1 MLKLLVSGARID
13 SGLADFGLTLLRIA
27 AGAGLALGHGL
38 GKMPVSDQF
47 VGMVEN
53 LGFPVPV
60 VFAWAAALAEL
71 VGGALLAVGL
81 LTRPAALAIAFTMG
95 VAFFLQHADDPFKVK
110 ELALMYGMTAIAFLF
125 VGSGRLGLDQLFR
138 RDKP

>member
-1 MLKLLVSGARID
+1 MKRLFMSGAKID
-13 SGLADFGLTLLRIA
+13 SGLADLGLTLLRIA

-38 GKMPVSDQF
+38 GKVPVKDGF
-47 VGMVEN
+47 VAGVES

-81 LTRPAALAIAFTMG
+81 LTRPAAFAVAFTMG
-95 VAFFLQHADDPFKVK
+95 VAFFMRHAADPFAVK
-110 ELALMYGMTAIAFLF
+110 ELAMLYGMVAVAFLF
-125 VGSGRLGLDQLFR
+125 LGSGRFSLDRAFYR
-138 RDKP
+138 SEE